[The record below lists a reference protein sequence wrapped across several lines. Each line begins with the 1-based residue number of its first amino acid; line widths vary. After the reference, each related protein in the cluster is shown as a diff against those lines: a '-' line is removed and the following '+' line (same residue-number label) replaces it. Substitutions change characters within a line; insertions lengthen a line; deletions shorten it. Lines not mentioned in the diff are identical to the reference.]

1 VFDYDPSNDSAS
13 DLYKKINRI
22 SRNLPEDMAEY
33 ARQNGIF
40 VLTLGLGSKLT
51 QPTGPDNERGEEML
65 MRMANDPRMLDIPS
79 LASDFR
85 PDQTQGIYCHAID
98 KDALAPCFAD
108 MMAVI
113 IRLTL

>member
-1 VFDYDPSNDSAS
+1 
-13 DLYKKINRI
+13 
-22 SRNLPEDMAEY
+22 MAEY
-33 ARQNGIF
+33 ARKKGIF
-40 VLTLGLGSKLT
+40 VLTLGLGQKLT
-51 QPTGPDNERGEEML
+51 QPTGPDHDRGEDML
-65 MRMANDPRMLDIPS
+65 MRMANDPRMLDIPA

-85 PDQTQGIYCHAID
+85 PDQPQGIYCHAVD